1 MSISVVVILEMIV
14 IFTMIA
20 VGFILRRSGH
30 LGDSTVQSVSYLIT
44 YILNPCL
51 NISIAIS
58 YEGKLPED
66 RFARAFIWCAILY
79 AVLIGM
85 SYFFPIALRIPR
97 NEKFTYKMLTVYGNT
112 GFIGLPICRAVFGTE
127 SLVYVTINNIL
138 FTFLIYTYGSA
149 ILRRTKRLQD
159 GKAAEKPSFA
169 KTLKSIFN
177 VGTISGI
184 IAIVIY
190 LTDPPLPTFIGE
202 IFSYIGEPTIF
213 LSLMILG
220 SSVASKPLKTLLS
233 TAAND
238 RASHR
243 DCSYHEVFH
252 QRPTDAWNTGRAY
265 FTARRQ
271 YAAHPLAGDGI
282 GMRRAF
288 AGHHSFHDHMYFHH
302 PGRHAGAVSKFRIC
316 VAVSPLLFH
325 AGRAVSPC
333 RCRCVR

>member
-233 TAAND
+233 
-238 RASHR
+238 R
-243 DCSYHEVFH
+243 D
-252 QRPTDAWNTGRAY
+252 GRMYPFLLLRMIALPIVIVLIMKCFIKDPLMLGTLAVLISLPGGNMPLILSQEMGLECGELSRGIILSTIICI
-265 FTARRQ
+265 FTI
-271 YAAHPLAGDGI
+271 PVVML
-282 GMRRAF
+282 
-288 AGHHSFHDHMYFHH
+288 
-302 PGRHAGAVSKFRIC
+302 V
-316 VAVSPLLFH
+316 L
-325 AGRAVSPC
+325 
-333 RCRCVR
+333 

>member
-169 KTLKSIFN
+169 RSWKSF
-177 VGTISGI
+177 
-184 IAIVIY
+184 
-190 LTDPPLPTFIGE
+190 
-202 IFSYIGEPTIF
+202 
-213 LSLMILG
+213 
-220 SSVASKPLKTLLS
+220 
-233 TAAND
+233 
-238 RASHR
+238 
-243 DCSYHEVFH
+243 
-252 QRPTDAWNTGRAY
+252 
-265 FTARRQ
+265 
-271 YAAHPLAGDGI
+271 
-282 GMRRAF
+282 
-288 AGHHSFHDHMYFHH
+288 
-302 PGRHAGAVSKFRIC
+302 
-316 VAVSPLLFH
+316 
-325 AGRAVSPC
+325 
-333 RCRCVR
+333 

>member
-233 TAAND
+233 
-238 RASHR
+238 R
-243 DCSYHEVFH
+243 D
-252 QRPTDAWNTGRAY
+252 GRMYPFLLLRMIALPIVIVLIMKSLMLGTLAVLISLPGGNMPLILSQEMGLECGELSRGIILSTIICI
-265 FTARRQ
+265 FTI
-271 YAAHPLAGDGI
+271 PVVML
-282 GMRRAF
+282 
-288 AGHHSFHDHMYFHH
+288 
-302 PGRHAGAVSKFRIC
+302 V
-316 VAVSPLLFH
+316 L
-325 AGRAVSPC
+325 
-333 RCRCVR
+333 